1 MAYQTIGEIVRD
13 AERRTREVFTKPNKY
28 RYQLN
33 VSNSELNKLYEAHI
47 KANKIHRPMG
57 DKQRIE
63 WEKAVWNEL
72 KKCYRSCYRLQLPN
86 YPEAMSRPLRE
97 IIVGWQREQLEDIVN
112 FRLNTQEI
120 ITKLYGG
127 KL

>member
-1 MAYQTIGEIVRD
+1 MAYQTTDEIVRD
-13 AERRTREVFTKPNKY
+13 AERRIREVFTRQSKY
-28 RYQLN
+28 GYQLN
-33 VSNSELNKLYEAHI
+33 ANNSELNKLYEAH
-47 KANKIHRPMG
+47 KRVNKIDRMS
-57 DKQRIE
+57 DQQRVS

-86 YPEAMSRPLRE
+86 YPETMSRPLRE

-112 FRLNTQEI
+112 FRLNTKEM

>member
-1 MAYQTIGEIVRD
+1 MAYQTTDEIVRD
-13 AERRTREVFTKPNKY
+13 AERRIREVFTRQSKY
-28 RYQLN
+28 GYQLN
-33 VSNSELNKLYEAHI
+33 ANNSELNKLYEAH
-47 KANKIHRPMG
+47 KRANKIDRMS
-57 DKQRIE
+57 DQQRVS

-72 KKCYRSCYRLQLPN
+72 KKCYRSCYRLQLPD

>member
-1 MAYQTIGEIVRD
+1 MAYQTTDEIVRD
-13 AERRTREVFTKPNKY
+13 AERRIREVFTRQSKY
-28 RYQLN
+28 GYQLN
-33 VSNSELNKLYEAHI
+33 ANNSELNKLYEAH
-47 KANKIHRPMG
+47 KRANKIDRMS
-57 DKQRIE
+57 DQQRVS

-112 FRLNTQEI
+112 FRLNMQEM

>member
-1 MAYQTIGEIVRD
+1 MAYQTTDEIVRD
-13 AERRTREVFTKPNKY
+13 AERRIREVFTRQSKY
-28 RYQLN
+28 GYQLN
-33 VSNSELNKLYEAHI
+33 ANNSELNKLYEAH
-47 KANKIHRPMG
+47 KRANKIDRMS
-57 DKQRIE
+57 DQQRVS

-112 FRLNTQEI
+112 FRLNTQET

>member
-1 MAYQTIGEIVRD
+1 MAYQTTDEIVRD
-13 AERRTREVFTKPNKY
+13 AERRIREVFTRQSKY
-28 RYQLN
+28 GYQLN
-33 VSNSELNKLYEAHI
+33 ANNSELNKLYEAH
-47 KANKIHRPMG
+47 KRANKIDRMS
-57 DKQRIE
+57 DQQRVS

-86 YPEAMSRPLRE
+86 YPEAMTRPLRE

>member
-1 MAYQTIGEIVRD
+1 MAYQTTDEIIRD
-13 AERRTREVFTKPNKY
+13 AERRIREVFTRQSKY
-28 RYQLN
+28 GYQLN
-33 VSNSELNKLYEAHI
+33 ANNSELNKLYEAH
-47 KANKIHRPMG
+47 KRANKIDRMS
-57 DKQRIE
+57 DQQRVS

-112 FRLNTQEI
+112 FRLNTKEM

>member
-1 MAYQTIGEIVRD
+1 MAYQTTDEIVRD
-13 AERRTREVFTKPNKY
+13 AERRIREVFTRQSKY
-28 RYQLN
+28 GYQLN
-33 VSNSELNKLYEAHI
+33 ANNSELNKLYEAH
-47 KANKIHRPMG
+47 KRVNKIDRMS
-57 DKQRIE
+57 DQQRVS

-86 YPEAMSRPLRE
+86 YPETMSRPLRE

>member
-1 MAYQTIGEIVRD
+1 MAYQTTDEIVRD
-13 AERRTREVFTKPNKY
+13 AERRIREVFTRQSKY
-28 RYQLN
+28 GYQLN
-33 VSNSELNKLYEAHI
+33 ANNSELNKLYEAH
-47 KANKIHRPMG
+47 KRVNKIDRMS
-57 DKQRIE
+57 DQQRVS

-72 KKCYRSCYRLQLPN
+72 KKCYRSCYRLQLPD
-86 YPEAMSRPLRE
+86 YPETMSRPLRE

-112 FRLNTQEI
+112 FRLNTQET

>member
-1 MAYQTIGEIVRD
+1 MAYQTTDEIVRD

-28 RYQLN
+28 GYQLN

-63 WEKAVWNEL
+63 CEKAVWNEL

-86 YPEAMSRPLRE
+86 YPETTSRPLRE

-112 FRLNTQEI
+112 FRLNTQEM
-120 ITKLYGG
+120 ITKLYGD

>member
-1 MAYQTIGEIVRD
+1 MAYQTTDEIVRD
-13 AERRTREVFTKPNKY
+13 AERRIREVFTRQSKY
-28 RYQLN
+28 SYQLN
-33 VSNSELNKLYEAHI
+33 ANNSELNKLYEAH
-47 KANKIHRPMG
+47 KRANKIDRMS
-57 DKQRIE
+57 DQQRVS

-72 KKCYRSCYRLQLPN
+72 KKRYRSCYRLQLPN

>member
-1 MAYQTIGEIVRD
+1 MAYQTTDEIVRD
-13 AERRTREVFTKPNKY
+13 AERRIREVFTRQSKY
-28 RYQLN
+28 GYQLN
-33 VSNSELNKLYEAHI
+33 ANNSELNKLYEAH
-47 KANKIHRPMG
+47 KRANKIDRMS
-57 DKQRIE
+57 DQQRVS

-112 FRLNTQEI
+112 FRLNTKEM

>member
-1 MAYQTIGEIVRD
+1 MAYQTTDEIVRD
-13 AERRTREVFTKPNKY
+13 AERRIREVFTRQSKY
-28 RYQLN
+28 GYQLN
-33 VSNSELNKLYEAHI
+33 ANNSELNKLYEAH
-47 KANKIHRPMG
+47 KRANKIDRMS
-57 DKQRIE
+57 DQQRVS

-86 YPEAMSRPLRE
+86 YPEAMTRPLRE

-112 FRLNTQEI
+112 FRLNMQEM

>member
-1 MAYQTIGEIVRD
+1 MAYQTTDEIVRD
-13 AERRTREVFTKPNKY
+13 AERRIREVFTRQSKY
-28 RYQLN
+28 GYQLN
-33 VSNSELNKLYEAHI
+33 ANNSELNKLYEAH
-47 KANKIHRPMG
+47 KRANKIDRMS
-57 DKQRIE
+57 DQQRVS

-72 KKCYRSCYRLQLPN
+72 KKCYRSCYRLQLPD
-86 YPEAMSRPLRE
+86 YPKAMSRPLRE

>member
-1 MAYQTIGEIVRD
+1 MAYQTTDEIVRD
-13 AERRTREVFTKPNKY
+13 AERRIREVFTRQSKY
-28 RYQLN
+28 SYQLN
-33 VSNSELNKLYEAHI
+33 ANNSELNKLYEAH
-47 KANKIHRPMG
+47 KRANKIDRMS
-57 DKQRIE
+57 DQQRVS
-63 WEKAVWNEL
+63 WEKGVWNEL

-86 YPEAMSRPLRE
+86 YPEAMTRPLRE

-112 FRLNTQEI
+112 FRLNTQEM

>member
-1 MAYQTIGEIVRD
+1 MAYQTTDEIVRD
-13 AERRTREVFTKPNKY
+13 AERRIREVFTRQSKY
-28 RYQLN
+28 GYQLN
-33 VSNSELNKLYEAHI
+33 ANNSELNKLYEAH
-47 KANKIHRPMG
+47 KRANKIDRMS
-57 DKQRIE
+57 DQQRVS

-86 YPEAMSRPLRE
+86 YPETMSRPLRE

>member
-1 MAYQTIGEIVRD
+1 MAYQTTDEIVRD
-13 AERRTREVFTKPNKY
+13 AERRIREVFTRQSKY
-28 RYQLN
+28 GYQLN
-33 VSNSELNKLYEAHI
+33 ANNSELNKLYEAH
-47 KANKIHRPMG
+47 KRANKIDRMS
-57 DKQRIE
+57 DQQRVS

-72 KKCYRSCYRLQLPN
+72 KKCYRSCYRLQLPD
-86 YPEAMSRPLRE
+86 YPKAMSRPLRE

-112 FRLNTQEI
+112 FRLNTQEM

>member
-1 MAYQTIGEIVRD
+1 MAYQTTDEIVRD
-13 AERRTREVFTKPNKY
+13 AERRIREVFTRQSKY
-28 RYQLN
+28 GYQLN
-33 VSNSELNKLYEAHI
+33 ANNSELNKLYEAH
-47 KANKIHRPMG
+47 KRANKIDRMS
-57 DKQRIE
+57 DQQRVS

>member
-1 MAYQTIGEIVRD
+1 MAYQTTDEIVRD
-13 AERRTREVFTKPNKY
+13 AERRIREVFTRQSKY
-28 RYQLN
+28 GYQLN
-33 VSNSELNKLYEAHI
+33 ANNSELNKLYEAH
-47 KANKIHRPMG
+47 KRANKIDRMS
-57 DKQRIE
+57 DQQRVS

-112 FRLNTQEI
+112 FRLNTQEM

>member
-1 MAYQTIGEIVRD
+1 MAYQTTDEIVRD
-13 AERRTREVFTKPNKY
+13 AERRIREVFTRQSKY
-28 RYQLN
+28 GYQLN
-33 VSNSELNKLYEAHI
+33 ANNSELNKLYEAH
-47 KANKIHRPMG
+47 KRANKIDRMS
-57 DKQRIE
+57 DQQRGS

-112 FRLNTQEI
+112 FRLNTKEM

>member
-1 MAYQTIGEIVRD
+1 MAYQTTDEIVRD
-13 AERRTREVFTKPNKY
+13 AERRIREVFTRQSKY
-28 RYQLN
+28 GYQLN
-33 VSNSELNKLYEAHI
+33 ANNSELNKLYEAH
-47 KANKIHRPMG
+47 KRANKIDRMS
-57 DKQRIE
+57 DQQRVS

-72 KKCYRSCYRLQLPN
+72 KKCYRSCYRLQLPD
-86 YPEAMSRPLRE
+86 YPETMSRPLRE

-112 FRLNTQEI
+112 FRLNTQEM

>member
-1 MAYQTIGEIVRD
+1 MAYQTTDEIIRD
-13 AERRTREVFTKPNKY
+13 AERRIREVFTRQSKY
-28 RYQLN
+28 GYQLN
-33 VSNSELNKLYEAHI
+33 ANNSELNKLYEAH
-47 KANKIHRPMG
+47 KRANKIDRMS
-57 DKQRIE
+57 DQQRVS

-72 KKCYRSCYRLQLPN
+72 KKCYRSCYRLQLPD
-86 YPEAMSRPLRE
+86 YPKATSRPLRE
-97 IIVGWQREQLEDIVN
+97 TIVGWQREQLEDIVN